1 MSQERFQ
8 RGPNYP
14 RKRERNPAKHRP
26 FLSSKESSRGIFQ
39 NGSARDRFMGRHDRS
54 LKENKMT
61 AQKIRVFRQ
70 EVTVKMLILTKN

>member
-14 RKRERNPAKHRP
+14 WKRERSPAKYRP
-26 FLSSKESSRGIFQ
+26 FLSSKESSRRIFQ
-39 NGSARDRFMGRHDRS
+39 NGSARDRFMGCHDRN